1 MTEYLF
7 RPIDLA
13 LFVLGVMA
21 ITSFVVWLL
30 CRRTPPTLRKPV
42 IIVVDASKFGPR
54 MDWPSFQ
61 NVLRHQANTPMFR
74 AMAQMLLA
82 QREIC
87 QGAVVDK
94 SNLPSGQTAYE
105 AGAAGC
111 AADLLSLLDELER
124 GKCSD
129 QKLREWFGEPAKV

>member
-1 MTEYLF
+1 MKRLFQYLF
-7 RPIDLA
+7 P
-13 LFVLGVMA
+13 
-21 ITSFVVWLL
+21 
-30 CRRTPPTLRKPV
+30 RRTV
-42 IIVVDASKFGPR
+42 VVDAGKYGPR

-61 NVLRHQANTPMFR
+61 NALRHQGTTPLFR

-82 QREIC
+82 QHSIC

-111 AADLLSLLDELER
+111 AADLLSLLYELDR

-129 QKLREWFGEPAKV
+129 QKLREWFGEPIKPD